1 MADFKLVISDPKSGK
16 SYQREVKDP
25 DSGALIGRK
34 IGDTVKG
41 DEFGLAEYEFIIT
54 GGSDY
59 CGFPMRKDVAG
70 IARKRILAVQGIGVG
85 KLGKG
90 IRHKK
95 TIAGNTVHP
104 RISQINLKIVKEGK
118 AKLAVEKQEAAA

>member
-25 DSGALIGRK
+25 DSSALIGRK

-41 DEFGLAEYEFIIT
+41 DEFGLAEYEFMIT

-59 CGFPMRKDVAG
+59 CGFPMRKDVSG
-70 IARKRILAVQGIGVG
+70 IARKRILAVKGIGVG
-85 KLGKG
+85 KVGKG
-90 IRHKK
+90 VRHKK
-95 TIAGNTVHP
+95 TIAGNTIHP
-104 RISQINLKIVKEGK
+104 RISQINLKILKEGK
-118 AKLAVEKQEAAA
+118 AALAPKQEAAA